1 MKNRTLAL
9 GALAAAMITLTGCIH
24 VDEGHH
30 SDLDEIAINTDTAL
44 RVCGEG
50 YVKQVDEDG
59 FECQDGDK

>member
-1 MKNRTLAL
+1 MKNKTIVL
-9 GALAAAMITLTGCIH
+9 GAVAAAMLTLTGCIH

-50 YVKQVDEDG
+50 FVKEVNEDG
-59 FECQDGDK
+59 FECQGDD